1 MPAWSPPAQADPPSV
16 SLELN
21 KLEPHEKSCR
31 AYLVVN
37 NHTDAAFQSVK
48 LDLVMFQSD
57 GVIGRRF
64 ALELAPLRPKKRTV
78 KLFDLDGVA
87 CERVGSFLLNDV
99 IECQTDSARSA
110 TALRAW
116 KSPHSARSSSP
127 GAAVPARVKQ
137 PVTSAAAALA
147 QSGDFTITALFINA
161 DPVVKAVIVALGLVS
176 VASWAII
183 LEKAV
188 RLAGLRRDVRRLE
201 EAARG
206 LRRPAL

>member
-1 MPAWSPPAQADPPSV
+1 MTQAAPGAAGVLAVAASIAIGATAWSSAWADPGFV

-64 ALELAPLRPKKRTV
+64 ALELAPLRPKKRSV

-87 CERVGSFLLNDV
+87 CERIGNFLLNDV
-99 IECQTDSARSA
+99 IDCQADSG
-110 TALRAW
+110 
-116 KSPHSARSSSP
+116 PI
-127 GAAVPARVKQ
+127 GDC
-137 PVTSAAAALA
+137 LA
-147 QSGDFTITALFINA
+147 
-161 DPVVKAVIVALGLVS
+161 
-176 VASWAII
+176 
-183 LEKAV
+183 
-188 RLAGLRRDVRRLE
+188 RLE
-201 EAARG
+201 VSTLG
-206 LRRPAL
+206 PIQLSK

>member
-1 MPAWSPPAQADPPSV
+1 MNQAAQGAAGVLAVAISLAIGAGAMPAWSPPAQADPGFV

-37 NHTDAAFQSVK
+37 NHTEAAFQSVK

-87 CERVGSFLLNDV
+87 CERVGNFLLNDV
-99 IECQTDSARSA
+99 IECQTDSGPVGDCLARLEVS
-110 TALRAW
+110 
-116 KSPHSARSSSP
+116 
-127 GAAVPARVKQ
+127 
-137 PVTSAAAALA
+137 
-147 QSGDFTITALFINA
+147 
-161 DPVVKAVIVALGLVS
+161 ALGP
-176 VASWAII
+176 IQ
-183 LEKAV
+183 
-188 RLAGLRRDVRRLE
+188 LAK
-201 EAARG
+201 
-206 LRRPAL
+206 